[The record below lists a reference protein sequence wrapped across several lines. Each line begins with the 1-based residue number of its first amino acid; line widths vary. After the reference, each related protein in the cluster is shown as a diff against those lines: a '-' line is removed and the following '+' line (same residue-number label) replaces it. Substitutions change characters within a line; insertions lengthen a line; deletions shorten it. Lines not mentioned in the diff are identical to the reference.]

1 MEFATHTRWAMLINA
16 FCRVCMSNTTFKVE
30 PNDYFAWKDGKQ
42 IQEAFPYLSA
52 GQRELLISNT
62 CEKCW
67 EELFG
72 DGEDDEP
79 TDDVGINDAN
89 RDAIEAAY
97 IDKRTMRADL
107 DELQEYFASGLEAIC
122 NDDTH
127 AELQA
132 RILNELGQEWLDGM
146 LQKEIDS

>member
-1 MEFATHTRWAMLINA
+1 MA
-16 FCRVCMSNTTFKVE
+16 NTSFKVE
-30 PNDYFAWKDGKQ
+30 PDDYFAWKDGKL

-67 EELFG
+67 EKLFG
-72 DGEDDEP
+72 DGEYDEP
-79 TDDVGINDAN
+79 ACEVVINDAN

-107 DELQEYFASGLEAIC
+107 DELQEYFASGLEATC
-122 NDDTH
+122 HDDTH

-132 RILNELGQEWLDGM
+132 RIVNELGQEWLNDA
-146 LQKEIDS
+146 LQKEVDS